1 MYDDYHND
9 KLEEIVRKIYE
20 KNKMLVYKDRL
31 IQNVDL
37 IYLEP
42 AAEDPLKFRT
52 HFMAPVKTFMGLKT
66 DTFTFN
72 IMLVLLFTIVLY
84 ILLYY
89 EVLKRIISFFES
101 LRLQKE

>member
-1 MYDDYHND
+1 
-9 KLEEIVRKIYE
+9 
-20 KNKMLVYKDRL
+20 MLVYKDRL

-42 AAEDPLKFRT
+42 VAESPFKFRT
-52 HFMAPVKTFMGLKT
+52 HFMAPVKTFMGLKI
-66 DTFTFN
+66 DTYTFN
-72 IMLVLLFTIVLY
+72 IMLVLFFTLVLY

-101 LRLQKE
+101 LRLQKV